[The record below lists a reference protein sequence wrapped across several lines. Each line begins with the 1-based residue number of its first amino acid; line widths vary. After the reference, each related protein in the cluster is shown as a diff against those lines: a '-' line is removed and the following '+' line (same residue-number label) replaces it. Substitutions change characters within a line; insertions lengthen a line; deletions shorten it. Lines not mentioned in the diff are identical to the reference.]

1 MLKAVSSRTIVP
13 PWKIFYTL
21 LPPGKFLT
29 QKYVWPTEKRHQ
41 MYQVRLEQF
50 LTVQLYPS
58 GTSVTKGRPK
68 KNLRFQFLSVL
79 KDIKHSF

>member
-13 PWKIFYTL
+13 PGNFFTPYS
-21 LPPGKFLT
+21 PHGKFLT

-58 GTSVTKGRPK
+58 GTSVALAGQRPAEKKSENSIFECIKG
-68 KNLRFQFLSVL
+68 
-79 KDIKHSF
+79 H